1 MRAYILKRLL
11 MIIPFI
17 FLLTVVTF
25 VIIQLPP
32 GDFLTT
38 QIEAMRQQGLDIQEE
53 QIAILKRQY
62 GLDKSMYAQYFIWIR
77 NIITRWDFGRSF
89 SYNRPVTEVIKS
101 ALPMTIFIS
110 SLSTV
115 VVFLFAIPLGIVAAK
130 HQRTFIDYFL
140 AVVSFIGLSVPA
152 FLLALVMLWSC
163 YSLFG
168 WNLIGLQSSEFVGQ
182 PASLAKLLDF
192 IWHLWLPVLLIGL
205 AGVGGLLRV
214 MRGNLLDEMRKPY
227 VTTARSKG
235 IPEKKLI
242 WQYPTRIALNPVIST
257 IGWILPGIV
266 GGEVL
271 ISIVFNL
278 HTTGPILLRA
288 VQSQDMYLA
297 GSITMLLSLLI
308 VVGTLVSDILLAV
321 VDPRIRLGMEGSQ

>member
-1 MRAYILKRLL
+1 MRAYIIKRLL

-38 QIEAMRQQGLDIQEE
+38 QIEAMRQQGLDIQDE

-62 GLDKSMYAQYFIWIR
+62 GLDRSMYAQYFIWIR

-89 SYNRPVTEVIKS
+89 SYNRPVTEIIKS

-140 AVVSFIGLSVPA
+140 AVVSFIGLSIPA
-152 FLLALVMLWSC
+152 FLLALVLLWSF
-163 YSLFG
+163 YSWFG

-182 PASLAKLLDF
+182 PASIGKLLDF

-205 AGVGGLLRV
+205 SGVGGLLRV

-271 ISIVFNL
+271 VSIVFNL

-308 VVGTLVSDILLAV
+308 VVGTLISDILLAA

>member
-38 QIEAMRQQGLDIQEE
+38 QIEAMRQQGLDIQDE

-62 GLDKSMYAQYFIWIR
+62 GLDKSMYAQYFIWIK

-152 FLLALVMLWSC
+152 FLLALVMLWSF

-182 PASLAKLLDF
+182 PASVGKLLDF

-271 ISIVFNL
+271 VSIVFNL

-308 VVGTLVSDILLAV
+308 VVGTLVSDILLAA

>member
-1 MRAYILKRLL
+1 MRAYIIKRLL

-38 QIEAMRQQGLDIQEE
+38 QIEAMRQQGLDIQDE

-62 GLDKSMYAQYFIWIR
+62 GLDRSMYAQYFIWIR

-89 SYNRPVTEVIKS
+89 SYNRPVTEIIKS

-140 AVVSFIGLSVPA
+140 AVVSFIGLSIPA
-152 FLLALVMLWSC
+152 FLLALVLLWSF
-163 YSLFG
+163 YSWFG

-182 PASLAKLLDF
+182 PVSLGKMLDF

-205 AGVGGLLRV
+205 SGVGGLLRV

-271 ISIVFNL
+271 VSIVFNL

-308 VVGTLVSDILLAV
+308 VVGTLISDILLAA

>member
-1 MRAYILKRLL
+1 MRAYIVKRLL

-89 SYNRPVTEVIKS
+89 SYNRPVTEVIRS

-110 SLSTV
+110 SLSTI
-115 VVFLFAIPLGIVAAK
+115 VVFLFAIPLGIIAAK
-130 HQRTFIDYFL
+130 HQRTFIDYLL
-140 AVVSFIGLSVPA
+140 AVVSFIGLSIPA
-152 FLLALVMLWSC
+152 FLLALVMLWST

-168 WNLIGLQSSEFVGQ
+168 WNLIGLQSSEFAGQ
-182 PASLAKLLDF
+182 PASIAKILDF

-288 VQSQDMYLA
+288 VKSQDMYLA

-308 VVGTLVSDILLAV
+308 VIGTLVSDILLAV

>member
-1 MRAYILKRLL
+1 MRAYIIKRLL

-38 QIEAMRQQGLDIQEE
+38 QIEAMRQQGLDIQDE

-62 GLDKSMYAQYFIWIR
+62 GLDRSMYAQYFIWIR

-89 SYNRPVTEVIKS
+89 SYNRPVTEIIKS

-140 AVVSFIGLSVPA
+140 AVVSFIGLSIPA
-152 FLLALVMLWSC
+152 FLLALVLLWSF
-163 YSLFG
+163 YSWFG

-182 PASLAKLLDF
+182 PVSLGKMLDF

-205 AGVGGLLRV
+205 SGVGGLLRV

-271 ISIVFNL
+271 VSIVFNL

-308 VVGTLVSDILLAV
+308 VVGTLRSDILLAA

>member
-1 MRAYILKRLL
+1 MRAYIFKRLL
-11 MIIPFI
+11 MIIPFV
-17 FLLTVVTF
+17 FVLTIVTF

-38 QIEAMRQQGLDIQEE
+38 QINAMRAQGLEVEE
-53 QIAILKRQY
+53 AQIAILERQY
-62 GLDKSMYAQYFIWIR
+62 GLDKSMTAQYFIWIK
-77 NIITRWDFGRSF
+77 NIFTRFDFGRSF
-89 SYNRPVTEVIKS
+89 SYSKPVTEVIRS

-115 VVFLFAIPLGIVAAK
+115 VVFLFAIPLGIVAARN
-130 HQRTFIDYFL
+130 QRTFIDYFL

-152 FLLALVMLWSC
+152 FLLALIML
-163 YSLFG
+163 YGAYELFD
-168 WNLIGLQSSEFVGQ
+168 WNLIGLQSSEFIGQ
-182 PASLAKLLDF
+182 PFSMAKTIDF

-214 MRGNLLDEMRKPY
+214 MRGNLLDELRKPY

-235 IPEKKLI
+235 IPEKTLI
-242 WQYPTRIALNPVIST
+242 WQYPTRIALNPIIST
-257 IGWILPGIV
+257 VGWILPGIV

-308 VVGTLVSDILLAV
+308 VVGTLISDILLAI
-321 VDPRIRLGMEGSQ
+321 VDPRIRLGMEGSR

>member
-1 MRAYILKRLL
+1 MRAYIIKRLL

-38 QIEAMRQQGLDIQEE
+38 QIEAMRQQGLDIQDE

-62 GLDKSMYAQYFIWIR
+62 GLDRSMYAQYFIWIR

-89 SYNRPVTEVIKS
+89 SYNRPVTEIIKS

-115 VVFLFAIPLGIVAAK
+115 VVFLFAIPPGIVAAK

-140 AVVSFIGLSVPA
+140 AVVSFIGLSIPA
-152 FLLALVMLWSC
+152 FLLALVLLWSF
-163 YSLFG
+163 YSWFG

-182 PASLAKLLDF
+182 PASIGKLLDF

-205 AGVGGLLRV
+205 SGVGGLLRV

-227 VTTARSKG
+227 VTTARSIG

-271 ISIVFNL
+271 VSIVFNL

-308 VVGTLVSDILLAV
+308 VVGTLISDILLAA

>member
-1 MRAYILKRLL
+1 MRAYIIKRLL
-11 MIIPFI
+11 MIIPFV
-17 FLLTVVTF
+17 FVLTVVTF

-38 QIEAMRQQGLDIQEE
+38 QIEAMRAQGLEVQEE
-53 QIAILKRQY
+53 QIAILERQY
-62 GLDKSMYAQYFIWIR
+62 GLDKSMYAQYFIWIK
-77 NIITRWDFGRSF
+77 NILTRWDFGRSF
-89 SYNRPVTEVIKS
+89 SYNRPVTEVIS
-101 ALPMTIFIS
+101 AALPMTIFIS

-130 HQRTFIDYFL
+130 NKRTFIDYFL

-152 FLLALVMLWSC
+152 FLLALIMLWSF

-182 PASLAKLLDF
+182 PASFAKIIDF

-205 AGVGGLLRV
+205 SGVGGLLRV
-214 MRGNLLDEMRKPY
+214 MRGNLLDELRKPY

-235 IPEKKLI
+235 IPEKKLV
-242 WQYPTRIALNPVIST
+242 WQYPTRIALNPIIST
-257 IGWILPGIV
+257 VGWILPGIV